1 MKKSKYIFGVSG
13 VLLIGL
19 VIFMRFST
27 GLIIITSDL
36 IFIGL
41 GLLGAIFLAMGLTID
56 LERYKSE
63 EQLIEEN
70 DERNNLISMKAKSKV
85 LNLVLTLF
93 PLSLLIL
100 ATMGFMN
107 KITFF
112 SMVIVIFFTV
122 GYYLYQVA
130 QEGKKI

>member
-1 MKKSKYIFGVSG
+1 MKRSKYTLGISG
-13 VLLIGL
+13 AFLILL
-19 VIFMRFST
+19 VIILRFTT
-27 GLIIITSDL
+27 GLDIISSDL

-41 GLLGAIFLAMGLTID
+41 GLLGAILLAMALSVD
-56 LERYKSE
+56 LDRYKSE

-107 KITFF
+107 KISFF

-122 GYYLYQVA
+122 GYYLFQVS